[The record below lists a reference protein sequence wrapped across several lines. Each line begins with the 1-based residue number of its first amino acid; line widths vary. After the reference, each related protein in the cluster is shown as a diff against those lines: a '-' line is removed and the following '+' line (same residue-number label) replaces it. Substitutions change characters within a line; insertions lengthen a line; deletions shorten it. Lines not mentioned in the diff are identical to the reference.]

1 VGTAAQTPG
10 GPFGSPGPR
19 ATAYDSRVTPT
30 PEDVL
35 VAARD
40 ALDRHAWDEAY
51 DILATAD
58 RQGGLSPDGLQL
70 LAEAAWYSSRPD
82 EVLEAFERASKA
94 YLDQG
99 DRASG
104 AMMAF
109 RVADHHAM
117 RLEMPMAVGWMAR
130 AEQLAA
136 GDPAFPVHGYLAYAR
151 GSMAVRVHD
160 SETAEACFD
169 EAMTIATRTGDRDLY
184 AQSLHDKGRCLCWQG
199 RFAEGLP
206 LMDEAMVA
214 AVAGDLAPPTAG
226 YVYCSMIDVCSRLGD
241 YRRSAEWTEAT
252 ARLCER
258 LQIPGFTGICRVHQA
273 ELLRLHGNWPDAE
286 RLATL
291 ACDEMPK
298 SNFVFGIGF
307 ASYEIAEV
315 RRRMGDLDAAEA
327 LYVRAHEYGLE
338 TEPGLSLLRLAQG
351 KAAAAA
357 AGVRRALAE
366 EGNDPVSRLKLLA
379 AQADIAVAADDVETA
394 ASASQELD
402 ALVKEHQAPALHA
415 AAARIRGAV
424 LLAQGDHERAIA
436 ELRRAREGWQEVE
449 APYEIAEVRVLLA
462 EALHAMGEDEAAIL
476 ELRTAHSTF
485 ERLGAALAAGSTAE
499 LLGELAAAAEVPEHV
514 GRAFMFTD
522 IVGSTDL
529 VGVIGDEAWENLLAW
544 HDHTLLSLFASHGGE
559 VAHHT
564 GDGFF
569 VAFPDARSALAS
581 AVAVQRAL
589 AEHRRDHGFSPRVR
603 VGVHVAEATRRGR
616 DYSGGEVHKAARIA
630 AAAAADEILASAQTA
645 GEVDG
650 MFPMSEPREVAAK
663 GIPEPVRVVSVGWR
677 PTGSG
682 GPES

>member
-1 VGTAAQTPG
+1 VSPTA
-10 GPFGSPGPR
+10 
-19 ATAYDSRVTPT
+19 
-30 PEDVL
+30 EDVL
-35 VAARD
+35 VAGRD
-40 ALDRHAWDEAY
+40 ALERHAWDEAY
-51 DILATAD
+51 DTLDRAD
-58 RQGGLSPDGLQL
+58 RQGGLPPEGLQL
-70 LAEAAWYSSRPD
+70 LAEAAWFSSRPD
-82 EVLEAFERASKA
+82 VVLEALERASKA
-94 YLDQG
+94 YLDAG
-99 DRASG
+99 DPASA

-109 RVADHHAM
+109 RAAEQHAM
-117 RLEMPMAVGWMAR
+117 RLEMPMAGGWIAR
-130 AEQLAA
+130 AEQLVA
-136 GDPAFPVHGYLAYAR
+136 GDPAAPVHGHLAYMR
-151 GSMAVRVHD
+151 GSIALHVRDFEAAVV
-160 SETAEACFD
+160 CFD
-169 EAMTIATRTGDRDLY
+169 EVLAISSRTGDRDLY
-184 AQSLHDKGRCLCWQG
+184 AKSLHDKGRSLCWQG
-199 RFAEGLP
+199 RFAEGLA

-214 AVAGDLAPPTAG
+214 AVAGDLNPPAAG

-273 ELLRLHGNWPDAE
+273 ELLRLHGDWSHADE
-286 RLATL
+286 QATL

-315 RRRMGDLDAAEA
+315 RRMMGDLDAAEA
-327 LYVRAHEYGLE
+327 LYGRAHEYGLE
-338 TEPGLSLLRLAQG
+338 TEPGLSLLRMAQG
-351 KAAAAA
+351 KVAAAA

-366 EGNDPVSRLKLLA
+366 EGNDPVSRLKLLV

-415 AAARIRGAV
+415 AAARLRGAV
-424 LLAQGDHERAIA
+424 RLAQGDPEEAIK

-462 EALHAMGEDEAAIL
+462 KAYHAKGEDEAAIL
-476 ELRTAHSTF
+476 ELRTANSTF

-499 LLGELAAAAEVPEHV
+499 LLGELAAAAGVPERV
-514 GRAFMFTD
+514 SRAFMFTD

-544 HDHTLLSLFASHGGE
+544 HDHTLRSLFASHGGE

-569 VAFPDARSALAS
+569 VAFPDARSALTS

-589 AEHRRDHGFSPRVR
+589 EEHRRSHGFSPRVR
-603 VGVHVAEATRRGR
+603 IGVHVAEATRRGR

-630 AAAAADEILASAQTA
+630 AAAEGDEILASAETA
-645 GEVDG
+645 AATDG
-650 MFPMSEPREVAAK
+650 MLPASEPREVAAK
-663 GIPEPVRVVSVGWR
+663 GIPEPVRVVSVEWR
-677 PTGSG
+677 PPGRSGSDR
-682 GPES
+682 